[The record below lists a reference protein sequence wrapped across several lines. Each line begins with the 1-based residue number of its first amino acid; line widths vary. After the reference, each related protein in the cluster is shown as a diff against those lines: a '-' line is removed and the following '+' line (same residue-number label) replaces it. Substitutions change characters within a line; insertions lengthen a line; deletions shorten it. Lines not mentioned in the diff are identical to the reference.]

1 MKNLEWKAKVD
12 LIVVMLFCS
21 RNVCTADGKGSF
33 FFSIPFKSH
42 TVSERLKFYSNGN
55 GRRAFLLN
63 CA

>member
-33 FFSIPFKSH
+33 FFDSVQ
-42 TVSERLKFYSNGN
+42 VSYSL
-55 GRRAFLLN
+55 RAVEVLF
-63 CA
+63 